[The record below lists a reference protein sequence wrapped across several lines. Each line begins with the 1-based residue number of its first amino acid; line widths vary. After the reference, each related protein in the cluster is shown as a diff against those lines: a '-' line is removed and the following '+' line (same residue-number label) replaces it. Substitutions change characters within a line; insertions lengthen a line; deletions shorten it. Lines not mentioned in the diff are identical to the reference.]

1 MTDKHIADLSADKSA
16 DNKNPKIVCA
26 SLMHRLCVADTL
38 SKSDG

>member
-1 MTDKHIADLSADKSA
+1 VTDKHIADLSADKSA

-26 SLMHRLCVADTL
+26 SPIYRLGAADTL